1 VRSAFL
7 QAISHAAALSVEPEI
22 AAGFPEGHDK
32 AAAGFVMNG
41 KQLPYGVDEI
51 VSITKESQISI
62 WKVSLTKGVAMGD
75 TVEVVSYNGTA
86 QDIFRNTWTIIGFRP
101 PVIMLQKTAAGANQT
116 LVINARA
123 ATFVYSTTGDLID
136 SLPSSSIF
144 WGTCEN

>member
-1 VRSAFL
+1 
-7 QAISHAAALSVEPEI
+7 
-22 AAGFPEGHDK
+22 
-32 AAAGFVMNG
+32 MNG

-51 VSITKESQISI
+51 VSVTKESQISI